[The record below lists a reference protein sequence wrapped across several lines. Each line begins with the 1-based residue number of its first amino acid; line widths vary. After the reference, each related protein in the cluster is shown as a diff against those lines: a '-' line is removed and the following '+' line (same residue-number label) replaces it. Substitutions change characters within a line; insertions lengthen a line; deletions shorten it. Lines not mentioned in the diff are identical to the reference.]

1 MINNSKCNSVLHPSQ
16 RNFWRRHEQSFQLA
30 PDAGLLLRRS
40 FILFLLQRRN
50 LWRRKSF
57 VIRLNDIWAQKEE
70 GAARR
75 TSFCLESRLSPFLGA
90 HFGCRKHKQHTI
102 HTLCLILYSRD
113 AVRIIAVQHVGNFN
127 VRAVLYA
134 VRRFVC

>member
-70 GAARR
+70 VAARR
-75 TSFCLESRLSPFLGA
+75 TSFCLQSRVSLPFSARTLNA
-90 HFGCRKHKQHTI
+90 ENTSSI
-102 HTLCLILYSRD
+102 HTLCLLLYSRD
-113 AVRIIAVQHVGNFN
+113 AVRIIAVHRTSAILMCVPYY
-127 VRAVLYA
+127 AA